1 MLTPCACRYPIAMA
15 DIFDVIADAD
25 RRDILRSLLEAPA
38 TSTEIKARLGFDDAT
53 KQIAVLAKAGLLA
66 STGEGAK
73 KVWSVD
79 PAPLQDV
86 DGWLVPFLEAAGA
99 FSTDDGAS
107 VFGAW
112 SGSDAGETL
121 GRAVADRSHQARVV
135 IEDAS
140 EKIKAHLPK
149 TVTDRLGRKPPK
161 GA

>member
-1 MLTPCACRYPIAMA
+1 MVTPCTCRYPVAMA
-15 DIFDVIADAD
+15 DIFDVIADAN
-25 RRDILRSLLEAPA
+25 RRDILRSLLEEPA
-38 TSTEIKARLGFDDAT
+38 TSTQIKAKLGLEDAA
-53 KQIAVLAKAGLLA
+53 KQIAVLAKAGLLV

-73 KVWSVD
+73 KTWSVD

-99 FSTDDGAS
+99 FATDGGGS

-140 EKIKAHLPK
+140 ELIKSRLPK
-149 TVTDRLGRKPPK
+149 TVTDRLGKKPTK